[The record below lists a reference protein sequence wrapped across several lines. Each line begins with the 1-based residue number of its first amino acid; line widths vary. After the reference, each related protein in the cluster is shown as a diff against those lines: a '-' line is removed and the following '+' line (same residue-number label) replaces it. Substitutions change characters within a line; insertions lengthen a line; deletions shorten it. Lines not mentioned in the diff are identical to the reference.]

1 MSDAFLN
8 DQRCGVEGTVGASTK
23 LRGAV
28 EMLEDRAALHG
39 GLSSLEERAGRL
51 LLVLNMVWEAVL
63 KVFLFVALLG
73 PALQNTP
80 EFTSTC
86 VLGDCEP
93 EGPGTEAAQSKDR
106 SECDKES
113 SYMLNA
119 EALRSDFHQSGVAG
133 LDFGKVCKIWGN
145 LLEVFFFFLKKKQNK
160 TVMTLKQVILV

>member
-8 DQRCGVEGTVGASTK
+8 DQRSGVEGTVGASTK

-28 EMLEDRAALHG
+28 DMLEDRAALHG
-39 GLSSLEERAGRL
+39 GLSSLEEWAGRL
-51 LLVLNMVWEAVL
+51 LLVLNTVWEAVL
-63 KVFLFVALLG
+63 NLFLFVTLLG

-106 SECDKES
+106 SECDKERES

-145 LLEVFFFFLKKKQNK
+145 LLEFFFLS
-160 TVMTLKQVILV
+160 